1 MRSISVEQ
9 VISALF
15 AFLKTKRHPTGK
27 KRTFNKP
34 AYNKVLRLPKCMVRI
49 IKLLTQPGNT
59 SSQERRITLFRELSA
74 TGLYYRH

>member
-15 AFLKTKRHPTGK
+15 AFLKTKRHHTGK
-27 KRTFNKP
+27 KGTFNKR
-34 AYNKVLRLPKCMVRI
+34 AYKKVLRLPKC
-49 IKLLTQPGNT
+49 IKLLTQPCNS

-74 TGLYYRH
+74 TGLLYYRH